1 MIDTDKYEGHTEDE
15 ETWSKYANWATAR
28 YLRDADEQLIADAP
42 LLLAEI
48 KQVNHFIKW
57 VKNTHPS
64 TYYRLIKAYEKGG
77 SEL

>member
-1 MIDTDKYEGHTEDE
+1 MIDIDELNDKMSAFHCESEMTE
-15 ETWSKYANWATAR
+15 
-28 YLRDADEQLIADAP
+28 LEQELNE
-42 LLLAEI
+42 LL
-48 KQVNHFIKW
+48 KVVMW